1 MNILLW
7 VLQGILAV
15 MMLMPGLMKVSNSR
29 EALKEKGKGRMDWV
43 EDVSA
48 QNIKV
53 IGILEIL
60 AGIGIILPLLLGIL
74 PWLTPL
80 AAFGVI
86 LTMIGALLLHIRR
99 DDGMQAI
106 VPNIMILLIAAF
118 VLYGRFALFSV

>member
-15 MMLMPGLMKVSNSR
+15 MMLMPGFMKLSNSR

-48 QNIKV
+48 RNIKV
-53 IGILEIL
+53 IGILEVL

-80 AAFGVI
+80 AALGVI

-99 DDGMQAI
+99 GDGMQAI

>member
-1 MNILLW
+1 
-7 VLQGILAV
+7 
-15 MMLMPGLMKVSNSR
+15 
-29 EALKEKGKGRMDWV
+29 MDWV

-48 QNIKV
+48 RNIKV
-53 IGILEIL
+53 IGILEVL

-80 AAFGVI
+80 AALGVI

-99 DDGMQAI
+99 GDGMQAI